1 MSCDRAANT
10 PRWPGAEQLS
20 RVRLRDRSVQV
31 CTSPPGH
38 PTAPQPPAHGDRPR
52 LDPELAGAG
61 PGRNFGMANTGRAGD
76 EAGSPLAQVGL
87 PQGMRR
93 SLPVGALLS
102 YSGCTVSEAEEAR
115 MGLDELKTTAEG
127 LKHKAEDLVGSTLKD
142 EAKTDSA
149 LDAVSGAVKKATG
162 GKFDDK
168 IDAARSAADKKLG
181 SE

>member
-1 MSCDRAANT
+1 
-10 PRWPGAEQLS
+10 
-20 RVRLRDRSVQV
+20 
-31 CTSPPGH
+31 
-38 PTAPQPPAHGDRPR
+38 
-52 LDPELAGAG
+52 
-61 PGRNFGMANTGRAGD
+61 
-76 EAGSPLAQVGL
+76 
-87 PQGMRR
+87 
-93 SLPVGALLS
+93 
-102 YSGCTVSEAEEAR
+102 

-168 IDAARSAADKKLG
+168 IDAARSAADKKKLG